1 MLKSVLES
9 IYGSSLE
16 EDEEDNVSEEEEDT
30 ATEEEEV
37 LVDGV
42 DELEEFSSN
51 NRHML
56 HKI

>member
-1 MLKSVLES
+1 VLKSVKES

-16 EDEEDNVSEEEEDT
+16 EDEEETVSEEEVDT
-30 ATEEEEV
+30 ASEEEEV

>member
-16 EDEEDNVSEEEEDT
+16 EDEEDNVSEEEDT